1 MKNEMTFYVGTD
13 INKYKM
19 DPDYFQIQCCD
30 IISELASSLQ
40 KLMYNPTPPPP
51 KASLYNLW
59 THLCFICNSCRY
71 GYARAVLKIRFME
84 RSY

>member
-30 IISELASSLQ
+30 IISELTSSLQ

-51 KASLYNLW
+51 EKPLYI
-59 THLCFICNSCRY
+59 ICGLIY
-71 GYARAVLKIRFME
+71 VLSVTLVATVMLGQF
-84 RSY
+84 